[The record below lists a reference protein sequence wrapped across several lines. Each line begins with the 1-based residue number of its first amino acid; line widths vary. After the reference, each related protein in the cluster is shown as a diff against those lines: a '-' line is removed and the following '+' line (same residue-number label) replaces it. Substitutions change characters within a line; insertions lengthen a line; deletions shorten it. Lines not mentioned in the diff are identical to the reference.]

1 MTLRDVYTIIKCDNL
16 IHRYNVAGI
25 GILSD
30 KNCKFFTLIFNVFL
44 TISCI
49 IKIATGRGA
58 PLTPACGA
66 LTAYLPEFPQARKSA
81 QHIRNG
87 HLPGSRLSPVHPSY
101 PEINHSYPEINH
113 RWLPFGRGI
122 DCLRLKPRA
131 AGTKPLGRA
140 GVHGQRLPPKK
151 RPGRG
156 VSPNGLRHRSAGVN
170 PRAGGG
176 VVYARAI
183 PITTSGYALVHP
195 CVCPGWGIASTCSSG
210 VITPPG
216 AEAPGCGCKAP

>member
-81 QHIRNG
+81 QRIRNG
-87 HLPGSRLSPVHPSY
+87 HLPGSRLSPIHPSY

-140 GVHGQRLPPKK
+140 GVHGQRLPQKNAPVGASARTGFVIAARGFTPARVGAWFMPAQYPSPHQDLRLSIPAFARGGASPLRV
-151 RPGRG
+151 RPGS
-156 VSPNGLRHRSAGVN
+156 SPRPGLK
-170 PRAGGG
+170 PRA
-176 VVYARAI
+176 
-183 PITTSGYALVHP
+183 T
-195 CVCPGWGIASTCSSG
+195 
-210 VITPPG
+210 
-216 AEAPGCGCKAP
+216 